1 MIKSW
6 KWQRMSMVGAMLIGG
21 LGAAPTTQETT
32 SPLSWHAV
40 DFAGIQDVFS
50 RNLVGD
56 AIVITAVH
64 GTADTIA
71 IGNTY
76 QIDGAYTLASHDVA
90 NLSAFETDTQPNE
103 PHRQMIPGQSLTIY
117 KGSGTFTLRLK
128 VEDPGCPHVSFYPK
142 DGGQSFDG
150 EYFGTGS
157 FIAPKHWQVAAAT
170 AAP

>member
-1 MIKSW
+1 MIKSS
-6 KWQRMSMVGAMLIGG
+6 KWRRMGMMAAMLIGG
-21 LGAAPTTQETT
+21 LGAAPTTQETA

-40 DFAGIQDVFS
+40 DFVGIQDVFS

-64 GTADTIA
+64 GTADKIQ

-90 NLSAFETDTQPNE
+90 ILSAYETATQPNE

-128 VEDPGCPHVSFYPK
+128 VEDPGCPHVSFYPIVR
-142 DGGQSFDG
+142 GQSFGG